1 MLYIYSILIIISKLS
16 YIETQYPIN
25 NYFNLIINS
34 SDSSLLYIGNQ
45 LILLEFNKSTNLVN
59 DAENAVYDN
68 SLRKFIFYD
77 KVKNNSF
84 NICLC
89 KDNVT
94 EECNKNEICIKN
106 TYKSYGE
113 SLLIKSD
120 YISYFILF
128 LGFFTTIYGA
138 NHYILGLTAHII
150 LFLYYCIKDMVELFK
165 FFNQYIPYYIF
176 VSSIITGFIF
186 LIFYSNS
193 DSDEKSKNKLLK
205 KLYVPILAFFL
216 FKNIFYYIIIFFPI
230 NYFAY
235 IIILFT
241 FLLLGIIG
249 EIIFT
254 YFQISDRYFYIICSI
269 IPGSFYIIKGISYI
283 VGGYYSDIIIIK
295 YKLNFSKGINFG
307 SDGNY
312 KEKMALYIC
321 LQFFIILSST
331 FYQIYITKYILNEK
345 SQPILSSKNSSSR
358 QSLLNNDISDRSTK
372 AIDSSLDFQN
382 NNITLNNNTI
392 INNSGTEGD
401 ESNDINDQED

>member
-1 MLYIYSILIIISKLS
+1 MFYIYLILNIISKLS
-16 YIETQYPIN
+16 YIEAQYPIN

-34 SDSSLLYIGNQ
+34 SDSSFLYIGNQ
-45 LILLEFNKSTNLVN
+45 LILLEFNESTNLVN
-59 DAENAVYDN
+59 DAEKNASYDN
-68 SLRKFIFYD
+68 SERKFIFYD
-77 KVKNNSF
+77 KVNN
-84 NICLC
+84 NNNTICLC

-94 EECNKNEICIKN
+94 ECKLKKICIKN
-106 TYKSYGE
+106 IYQSYGE

-138 NHYILGLTAHII
+138 NHYILGLMAHII
-150 LFLYYCIKDMVELFK
+150 LFLYYCIKDIVEIFK

-193 DSDEKSKNKLLK
+193 DSDENSKNKLLK
-205 KLYVPILAFFL
+205 KLYAPIFVFFL

-230 NYFAY
+230 NYIAY
-235 IIILFT
+235 IILLFA
-241 FLLLGIIG
+241 FLLLGIVG
-249 EIIFT
+249 GIIFT

-283 VGGYYSDIIIIK
+283 VGGYYSDIIIIR

-372 AIDSSLDFQN
+372 AIDSSLEFQN